1 MKRYFCLWTVIFVA
15 LAAAPS
21 SFAQKERVL
30 PEKLGDAT
38 CKPIEQVPSVIT
50 RDPSYVEVRKEAG
63 ATPPEA
69 CEYAF
74 GAKTVQVMLEKYR
87 DPSSAYEVYTAYLR
101 PDMQST
107 VLGKN
112 SAGDREKLIALVGS
126 FVLTVRQPMEI
137 PTADLDSLV
146 KAVRAHA
153 DPTPL
158 PPMRAFL
165 PEQDLVQG
173 TQRYALG
180 PAGLKNSLDSLPSPV
195 PQARG
200 AAENNG
206 KKYTQITDQV
216 GFQSG
221 AEAMLAQYRSNR
233 ETAVLLLIDYPTPQL
248 AEQHLRHLDAALP
261 EAAKQDGTSIE
272 RKGALLSIVLEPS
285 SPKYAEKL
293 RKELS
298 FETTV
303 TWNEPSASVTD
314 PPWSLVLYRIFI
326 GTGIFMVAAVV
337 LGIAFGGLRVF
348 TKRLLPG
355 KIFDRPERMEVL
367 QLGLSGKTIDPRDF
381 YSK

>member
-1 MKRYFCLWTVIFVA
+1 MKRYFCLWTIIFVA
-15 LAAAPS
+15 LATAPS
-21 SFAQKERVL
+21 TFAQKQRVL
-30 PEKLGDAT
+30 PEKLGAASCKAAGQAPSARAADTNDA
-38 CKPIEQVPSVIT
+38 Q
-50 RDPSYVEVRKEAG
+50 VRKEAG
-63 ATPPEA
+63 ATTPEA
-69 CEYAF
+69 CEYSFA
-74 GAKTVQVMLEKYR
+74 AKTVQVTLEKYR

-101 PDMQST
+101 PEMQPT

-112 SAGDREKLIALVGS
+112 SAGDPEKLIALIGS
-126 FVLTVRQPMEI
+126 FVLTVRQPKDI
-137 PTADLDSLV
+137 SSSDLTSLV

-180 PAGLKNSLDSLPSPV
+180 PAGLNNSLDSLLLV
-195 PQARG
+195 PQAQG

-206 KKYTQITDQV
+206 KKYAQITDQV

-221 AEAMLAQYRSNR
+221 AEAMLAQYRSNK

-326 GTGIFMVAAVV
+326 GTGIFMVAAVI